1 MAPLARVAAFLAL
14 GGTDITMTAPFGAIP
29 IFIGYDPR
37 ERAATTVLID
47 SLYQH
52 SSAPL
57 AITPLVT
64 PQLERQGLYRR
75 ERDPKQSTAF
85 SFTRF
90 LVPHLMGYQG
100 WAVFLD
106 CDILCRADIA
116 ELWALRDERHALMV
130 VQHDHVPTES
140 TKFLGELQ
148 SAYPKKN
155 WSSVMLF
162 NCAHCTALTPEYVNR
177 ATGLDL
183 HRFHWLE
190 GDHQIG
196 ALPER
201 WNHLVAVQE
210 PPQTGAADGGPALLH
225 WTLGGPWFRDMRT
238 MGGPLAAEWFSARDD
253 ALRLWD

>member
-1 MAPLARVAAFLAL
+1 
-14 GGTDITMTAPFGAIP
+14 MTAPPGTIP
-29 IFIGYDPR
+29 IFIGHDPR
-37 ERAATTVLID
+37 ERAATNVLID

-64 PQLERQGLYRR
+64 PQLEAQGLYHRQ
-75 ERDPKQSTAF
+75 RDPKQSTAF
-85 SFTRF
+85 SFSRF
-90 LVPHLMGYQG
+90 LVPHLMGHQG
-100 WAVFLD
+100 WAIFMD
-106 CDILCRADIA
+106 CDILCRADIT
-116 ELWALRDERHALMV
+116 ELWALRDGRHALMV
-130 VQHDHVPTES
+130 VQHDHVPSES
-140 TKFLGELQ
+140 TKFLGEVQ

-162 NCAHCTALTPEYVNR
+162 NCARCTALTPEYVNS
-177 ATGLDL
+177 ASGLDL

-201 WNHLVAVQE
+201 WNHLVDVQA

-225 WTLGGPWFRDMRT
+225 WTLGGPWFRDLRT
-238 MGGPLAAEWFSARDD
+238 MGGSLAAEWFSARDD